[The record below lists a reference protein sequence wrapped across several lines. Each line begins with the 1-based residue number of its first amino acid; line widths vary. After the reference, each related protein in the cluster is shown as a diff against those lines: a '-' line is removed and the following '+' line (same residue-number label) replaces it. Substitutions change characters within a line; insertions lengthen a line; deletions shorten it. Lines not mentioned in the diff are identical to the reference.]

1 MTARE
6 LAMIVAMDRAR
17 VIGRG
22 GELPWRFP
30 EDLKHFKRETLDH
43 AVVMGRK
50 TFESI
55 GRPLPRRANLVV
67 SRRGLDAPEGVEVFA
82 TLEAALDRAY
92 ELDPKPYVIGGA
104 AVYEA
109 ALPNSTEI
117 VLTEI
122 DAEHEGDVF
131 FPTIPADFVE
141 VRREAGQTPGL
152 TFRWLRR
159 RSARLGP

>member
-1 MTARE
+1 MNERE
-6 LAMIVAMDRAR
+6 LAMIVAMDRGR

-22 GELPWRFP
+22 GDLPWRFP
-30 EDLKHFKRETLDH
+30 EDLRHFKRETLDH

-55 GRPLPRRANLVV
+55 GKPLPRRANLVV

-104 AVYEA
+104 TVYEA
-109 ALPNSTEI
+109 ALPRTTEI

-122 DAEHEGDVF
+122 DAEHDGDAF
-131 FPTIPADFVE
+131 FPEIPAGFVE
-141 VRREAGQTPGL
+141 VRRTAGETPGL

-159 RSARLGP
+159 STRLGA